1 MRVQPATQCLDSP
14 LLCYVS
20 LHKME
25 LVFITTV
32 HSVFF
37 FHKNI
42 ILSFFFRTLILDASF
57 YKLTRNM
64 YCDWQIPLVD
74 IPCFTVVKSIQRHI
88 QTEQLGQ
95 LLSGHDKDNLHW
107 KDLFFFSFILKYSL
121 FLMLH

>member
-32 HSVFF
+32 HSFCFFFSIRISYFLFF
-37 FHKNI
+37 FH
-42 ILSFFFRTLILDASF
+42 TLILDASF
-57 YKLTRNM
+57 YKLPRNM

-74 IPCFTVVKSIQRHI
+74 ILCFTVVKSIQRHI

-107 KDLFFFSFILKYSL
+107 KDLFFFLL
-121 FLMLH
+121 F

>member
-14 LLCYVS
+14 LLYYVS

-32 HSVFF
+32 HSLWFF
-37 FHKNI
+37 FFPHKNI
-42 ILSFFFRTLILDASF
+42 ILSFFFHTLILDASF
-57 YKLTRNM
+57 YKLPINM

-74 IPCFTVVKSIQRHI
+74 IPCFTVVESIQRHI
-88 QTEQLGQ
+88 QTEQLEQ

-107 KDLFFFSFILKYSL
+107 KDLFFFFY
-121 FLMLH
+121 FEV